1 MDKGGQRFAL
11 YCGLAFPFVFFLGFI
26 VAGLFP
32 LLSPHAS
39 VEHVRHYYASKT
51 TRMRLGCFIM
61 VASAALQ
68 APLAG
73 LISVH
78 MRRIEGRHSVLA
90 YTQMLLGAVAVMAV
104 LIPVMDF
111 VNVSFRPAT
120 HDPQT
125 LQFFSDQAWLIF
137 VGMWSAASMQSL
149 CIGIAILRDRHSV
162 PIIPRAYGYFNLWV
176 ASLFIPGGL
185 IYFFKSGPFGWNG
198 AFAFWLPASVF
209 GGWFIVTYVV
219 FRKVVDEQPDDEAL
233 GGRDQVTMV
242 AA

>member
-1 MDKGGQRFAL
+1 MDKGPQRFAL

-39 VEHVRHYYASKT
+39 LEHVRHYYASKT
-51 TRMRLGCFIM
+51 TRMRLGCLIRG
-61 VASAALQ
+61 ASAALQ

-73 LISVH
+73 LIGVH

-90 YTQMLLGAVAVMAV
+90 YTQMLLGAVAVLAV

-111 VNVSFRPAT
+111 VNVAFRPAT

-125 LQFFSDQAWLIF
+125 LLFFSDQAWLIF

-149 CIGIAILRDRHSV
+149 CIGLAVLRDRHPV

-176 ASLFIPGGL
+176 ASLFVPGGM

-219 FRKVVDEQPDDEAL
+219 FRKVVDEQPDDEPLPAP
-233 GGRDQVTMV
+233 TMV
-242 AA
+242 TA